1 MTLLGALEIGTIVF
15 TNKLPPGPFIGKALY
30 GMSVFAIF
38 TAWGTIFG
46 FIAGL
51 ICVSVAGLTD
61 LMTEK
66 RIKKPKWATLIYTG
80 FMTLPIAYL
89 CANIFEGRRASQIP
103 MKSLFTIGL
112 GAVLLLMSYGVV
124 YIIINFKNRLTERRL
139 KDPQVL
145 LGLGFMAMA
154 SAAMHVADKK
164 VLPGLYDFFHILLS
178 FASMTAAFLF
188 VYGVYLELKKRGIRF
203 WSVLVKPAN
212 VGLIALVSVFLGGM
226 GLMHIGRN
234 NRNRTSAFKKTVM
247 TAKLLRGAQSIR
259 ILPEPKELRAS
270 VADDIPPPQAPGIRL
285 PNKNIVLLSIDA
297 LRADRIG
304 VYGSTRGVTPNIDR
318 IFGKGTRF
326 VRAYT
331 PIPQTSYAITSLLTG
346 GYLVSPERVRKLGRR
361 TTMPEVLHRF
371 NYKSAAFY
379 PPAVFFLDRKFFL
392 DYEKTR
398 LGFGHYVVQYHKTNV
413 DDDAG
418 RRVDAALDVLREWKV
433 ISERDNNDDVNDNN
447 KDSNEDI
454 NDNNKDNDDD
464 VNDNDKDNDDNVNDN
479 NNDDNSNSNN
489 NIEESV
495 TDSPANDTNDPNDTS
510 ESSERSSKFFLWL
523 HFFDPHHPYD
533 RREGYGP
540 KGTSDI
546 ARYESE
552 IAYVDAQVGRLHAA
566 LKKHNEDTI
575 FVLTADH
582 GEAFGEHGTST
593 HGTSLYDEQI
603 RVPFLIAGGGVPDKV
618 INAPVDTASIAPTL
632 LSLVDLPL
640 PATMEGNDLTPFMAE
655 APESGIPPAFS
666 RLAIPDKNLEM
677 ASMDKHKLIRDIKHN
692 TLELFDISKD
702 PQERNPLDIDNSRAA
717 RKTASKLLGHIKA
730 WNKRLQ
736 GKLTTTKEAETDY
749 NRLIL
754 SADPEVRR
762 NATKALLSR
771 PLKEELSDT
780 LTKLMN
786 EDPDFEVRHRAA
798 ILAARLGIKEA
809 MDPVEKLLERPD
821 VPIEMLHAGAMALAN
836 ANRKTA
842 VQPLIEVFQ
851 HTSEAQ
857 PQRKIIKT
865 LGLLKDPAALE
876 LLLKTM
882 HTPGIALQ
890 SVRAIGDIAHPKG
903 VKPLLERLE
912 IPGTQ
917 AILRAEILRTL
928 GKIGTPAALQRVRI
942 AIEQDQN
949 QDPLVTAAALSVM
962 SLRENFDLTPP
973 GWKKLNRRQLSQ
985 QWPADCKL
993 GEACTPTQ
1001 KKTLKAVSPKL
1012 PRTGDDL
1019 HLQIWIVSRG
1029 KTSSEI
1035 EITPT
1040 VPIQGMEYERKQF
1053 YDGAVV
1059 LLTVPVKQKDTT
1071 TDVSLRFAKWP
1082 EEMNLQCIMLRTKSN
1097 KQEQ

>member
-1 MTLLGALEIGTIVF
+1 MSLLGALEIGTITF
-15 TNKLPPGPFIGKALY
+15 TNKLPPGPFVQKVLY
-30 GMSVFAIF
+30 GLSVFAIF
-38 TAWGTIFG
+38 AAWGTISG

-51 ICVSVAGLTD
+51 IGVSVAGLTD
-61 LMTEK
+61 LMTDK
-66 RIKKPKWATLIYTG
+66 RINKPKWATRIYTG
-80 FMTLPIAYL
+80 FVTLPIAYF

-103 MKSLFTIGL
+103 MKNLVTIAMGT
-112 GAVLLLMSYGVV
+112 VLILIGYGVV
-124 YIIINFKNRLTERRL
+124 YVIIHFKNRLAERRL
-139 KDPQVL
+139 KDPQL
-145 LGLGFMAMA
+145 ILGLGFMAMA
-154 SAAMHVADKK
+154 SVAMHVADRKI
-164 VLPGLYDFFHILLS
+164 LPGLYDFFHILLS

-226 GLMHIGRN
+226 GLIHIGKN
-234 NRNRTSAFKKTVM
+234 NRNRTSAFKKTVV
-247 TAKLLRGAQSIR
+247 TAKLLRGAQRIR
-259 ILPEPKELRAS
+259 ILPEPKELNAS
-270 VADDIPPPQAPGIRL
+270 VADDIPPPQAPGFRL
-285 PNKNIVLLSIDA
+285 PAKNIVLLSIDA
-297 LRADRIG
+297 LRADRVG
-304 VYGSTRGVTPNIDR
+304 VYGSKRSITPNIDR

-346 GYLVSPERVRKLGRR
+346 GYLVSPKRVRSLGRR

-418 RRVDAALDVLREWKV
+418 PRVDAALDVLREWKV
-433 ISERDNNDDVNDNN
+433 IGKQDSNYDNNGKKDDN
-447 KDSNEDI
+447 KDG
-454 NDNNKDNDDD
+454 NK
-464 VNDNDKDNDDNVNDN
+464 N
-479 NNDDNSNSNN
+479 NNDDHGADGSPGDNRAGDNRAA
-489 NIEESV
+489 
-495 TDSPANDTNDPNDTS
+495 DSPPADDLAVD
-510 ESSERSSKFFLWL
+510 SSGNGTKEGNSRFFLWL

-540 KGTSDI
+540 NATSDI

-552 IAYVDAQVGRLHAA
+552 IAYVDAQIGRLHAA
-566 LKKHNEDTI
+566 LEKHSEDTI

-618 INAPVDTASIAPTL
+618 INAPVDITSIAPTL

-666 RLAIPDKNLEM
+666 RLAIPDKDLEM
-677 ASMDKHKLIRDIKHN
+677 AALGKHKLIRDIKHN

-717 RKTASKLLGHIKA
+717 RKTASKLLGYIKA

-736 GKLTTTKEAETDY
+736 GKLTTTKETETDY
-749 NRLIL
+749 SRLLL

-762 NATKALLSR
+762 KTAEALLSR
-771 PLKEELSDT
+771 PPDKELSDT
-780 LTKLMN
+780 LIKLMN
-786 EDPDFEVRHRAA
+786 EDPDFEVRHKAA

-809 MDPVEKLLERPD
+809 MDPVERLLERPD
-821 VPIEMLHAGAMALAN
+821 VPIDMLHAGAMALAN
-836 ANRKTA
+836 ADRKTA
-842 VQPLIEVFQ
+842 VQPLIAVFK

-857 PQRKIIKT
+857 PQREIIKT
-865 LGLLKDPAALE
+865 LGLLKDPEALE

-942 AIEQDQN
+942 AIKQDP
-949 QDPLVTAAALSVM
+949 DPLVTAAALSVM
-962 SLRENFDLTPP
+962 TLRDNFDFTPS
-973 GWKKLNRRQLSQ
+973 GLKKLSRRQLSQ

-993 GEACTPTQ
+993 GEGCKPPKDT
-1001 KKTLKAVSPKL
+1001 TLSVVSPKI
-1012 PRTGDDL
+1012 PRTEEEI
-1019 HLQIWIVSRG
+1019 HLQIWIISQG
-1029 KTSSEI
+1029 KTSNEI

-1040 VPIQGMEYERKQF
+1040 WTIQGMEYERKQF

-1059 LLTVPVKQKDTT
+1059 LLRAPVKQKDTT
-1071 TDVSLRFAKWP
+1071 IGVTLRFTKWP
-1082 EEMNLQCIMLRTKSN
+1082 QEMNLQCIMLRAGLN